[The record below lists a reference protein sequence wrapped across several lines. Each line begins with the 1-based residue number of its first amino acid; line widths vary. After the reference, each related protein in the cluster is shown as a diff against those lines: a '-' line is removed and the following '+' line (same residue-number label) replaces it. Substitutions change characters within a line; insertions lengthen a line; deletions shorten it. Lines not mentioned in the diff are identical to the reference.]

1 MAGPPLN
8 HHRGGAGAPLVLIH
22 GIGSSWQAFR
32 PVLTA
37 LEGRH
42 DVLALDLPGFGE
54 SAPLD
59 PGTRPTIEALAD
71 AVEKAIGAA
80 GFDRPHLAGNSLGG
94 WIALELAR
102 RGRART
108 VVALS
113 PGGMPNERERTFI
126 VRSLEGTLAAAGA
139 LAPHADRLT
148 RSAVV
153 RTLLLGQVVGQPWRM
168 SPEEAAGALRTLA
181 ASTAFRETLDWTLK
195 RTNATGLEEIAC
207 PVRIAWGSQDRLLFP
222 RQGPRFVR
230 RIPGAEHFPM
240 KGLGHVPMTDDPARV
255 ARAILDVTDG
265 AAARSSAPA

>member
-1 MAGPPLN
+1 VDGAPLN
-8 HHRGGAGAPLVLIH
+8 HHRAGSGDALVLIH
-22 GIGSSWQAFR
+22 GIGSSWQAFA
-32 PVLTA
+32 PVLPA
-37 LEGRH
+37 LEARH
-42 DVLALDLPGFGE
+42 DVLALDLPGFGG
-54 SAPLD
+54 SASLD
-59 PGTRPTIEALAD
+59 PSVRPTIEALAD
-71 AVEKAIGAA
+71 AVERQLAAA
-80 GFDRPHLAGNSLGG
+80 GLEHPHVAGNSLGG

-126 VRSLEGTLAAAGA
+126 VRSLEGTLAAARA

-148 RSAVV
+148 RSAVG
-153 RTLLLGQVVGQPWRM
+153 RTLLLGQVVARPWRM
-168 SPEEAAGALRTLA
+168 SPAEAAGALRTLA
-181 ASTAFRETLDWTLK
+181 GSTAFEETLDWTLK

-265 AAARSSAPA
+265 AAARASAPA